1 MKEISLKE
9 AEKRM
14 EACEEDLKVLQD
26 FNQAMDRIAKNI
38 ALLDEY
44 YGNQYLKD
52 VQNTANKDVYSAVLS
67 EDGIWNLLA
76 EIHWEKIDI
85 LKKIVKDLR

>member
-1 MKEISLKE
+1 MKEIPLKE

-14 EACEEDLKVLQD
+14 EACKQDLKVLQD
-26 FNQAMDRIAKNI
+26 FNQAMDRIAKNLK
-38 ALLDEY
+38 LLDEY
-44 YGNQYLKD
+44 YENQYLKD
-52 VQNTANKDVYSAVLS
+52 IQNPANKNAYSAVLS

>member
-1 MKEISLKE
+1 MKEIPLKE
-9 AEKRM
+9 AKKRM
-14 EACEEDLKVLQD
+14 EACKQDLKVLQD
-26 FNQAMDRIAKNI
+26 FNQAMDRIAKNLK
-38 ALLDEY
+38 LLNEY
-44 YGNQYLKD
+44 YESQYLKD
-52 VQNTANKDVYSAVLS
+52 IQNPANKNAYSAVLS